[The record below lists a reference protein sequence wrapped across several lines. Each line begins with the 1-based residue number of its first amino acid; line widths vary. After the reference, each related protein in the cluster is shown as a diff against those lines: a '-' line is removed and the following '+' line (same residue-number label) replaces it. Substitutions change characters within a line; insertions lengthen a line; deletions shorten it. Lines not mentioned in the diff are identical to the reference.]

1 MSVFSYVKETITSVI
16 TYISEQVK
24 RLFTWL
30 FPSDDSNMSPD
41 GDIEQGMLSRFFQPQ
56 YNIPLPNGTRLK
68 GPYRTLG
75 AGAFGTVSEF
85 KLNQTSVAVK
95 QASGA
100 GNNAEQTHEIELLK
114 SANSHPNII
123 TYIGTVQVESKVWI
137 MVELM
142 RGSVRSLLDI
152 NKNLSNQTKLSL
164 GIQLLRGITHLHK
177 LTGNHSTLTRT
188 MTTLRE
194 AIVHQDL
201 KTDNLLVSS
210 FEDGPNIQ
218 LKISDFGCA
227 RRVTQRKIPFIG
239 TKITTKIH
247 EGEMKGTMLY
257 MAPEVI
263 RAAQKNETSCEPKSD
278 TYSAGLILWEIMTGN
293 RPNRSA
299 CEILQDGTFNEFS
312 NDKASQ
318 TTSISRFSA
327 FGQGVG
333 NKTVPTYPKASFFG
347 AAIDRCVQSTPSK
360 RDSSREVL
368 NRLENLSLN

>member
-152 NKNLSNQTKLSL
+152 NKNLSNQTKLSC
-164 GIQLLRGITHLHK
+164 
-177 LTGNHSTLTRT
+177 
-188 MTTLRE
+188 
-194 AIVHQDL
+194 
-201 KTDNLLVSS
+201 VSGCHIMQ
-210 FEDGPNIQ
+210 FELMYVEEEFDHDKQ
-218 LKISDFGCA
+218 S
-227 RRVTQRKIPFIG
+227 
-239 TKITTKIH
+239 
-247 EGEMKGTMLY
+247 
-257 MAPEVI
+257 
-263 RAAQKNETSCEPKSD
+263 S
-278 TYSAGLILWEIMTGN
+278 
-293 RPNRSA
+293 RS
-299 CEILQDGTFNEFS
+299 
-312 NDKASQ
+312 
-318 TTSISRFSA
+318 TTS
-327 FGQGVG
+327 
-333 NKTVPTYPKASFFG
+333 NY
-347 AAIDRCVQSTPSK
+347 
-360 RDSSREVL
+360 
-368 NRLENLSLN
+368 